1 MNERQVHRYVQR
13 FLDATDCTILEKSPA
28 HFKVKLSPAADR
40 ALTNRPYYWSFV
52 DRTGAEPETM
62 SMLLV
67 TDRTKF
73 DAAEAAAEAQKQA
86 KQQQQQEPKQN
97 PAEPLSSA
105 AEAALARSFGFVH
118 GDLNTIR
125 MPREEVHFGSRR
137 LDQLFDASQAGG
149 SYVYL
154 FQEPERK
161 HLLPYDS
168 MPYTAWLGVNMKVE
182 FASDRKREELYSFG
196 VSLASGQC
204 VERFHDRLLELK
216 MTPKLP
222 PNVHITKNGLSL
234 SKALSTIEQTL
245 ERKLKNQDYSWAAQA
260 RERLD
265 EELARIRSYYEP
277 LIAAAI
283 VENQPAITE
292 QYERRQAEIRWQY
305 EPRVTATAI
314 NCGIFHLAGID

>member
-13 FLDATDCTILEKSPA
+13 FLDAMDCTILEKSPA

-67 TDRTKF
+67 TDREKYE
-73 DAAEAAAEAQKQA
+73 AAEAAEQQ
-86 KQQQQQEPKQN
+86 KQQQAQQQLKSN
-97 PAEPLSSA
+97 PADPLASA
-105 AEAALARSFGFVH
+105 ADAALARSFGFVH
-118 GDLNTIR
+118 GEVNTIR
-125 MPREEVHFGSRR
+125 MPREEMHFGSRR
-137 LDQLFDASQAGG
+137 LDQLFDASQAAG

-168 MPYTAWLGVNMKVE
+168 TPYTAWLGVNLKVE

-234 SKALSTIEQTL
+234 GKALSTIEQTV
-245 ERKLKNQDYSWAAQA
+245 ERKLKGQDYSWAAQA

-265 EELARIRSYYEP
+265 EELSRIQNYYEP
-277 LIAAAI
+277 LIASALE
-283 VENQPAITE
+283 ENKPAIAE
-292 QYERRQAEIRWQY
+292 QYEKRQAEIRWQY
-305 EPRVTATAI
+305 EPRVTASAI

>member
-13 FLDATDCTILEKSPA
+13 FLDAMDCTVLEKSPA

-86 KQQQQQEPKQN
+86 QQQQPKPN
-97 PAEPLSSA
+97 SDDPLSSA

-118 GDLNTIR
+118 GEVNAIR
-125 MPREEVHFGSRR
+125 MPREELHFGSRR

-168 MPYTAWLGVNMKVE
+168 TPYTAWLGVNMKVE

-204 VERFHDRLLELK
+204 VERFHDRLLDLK

-234 SKALSTIEQTL
+234 GKALSTIEQTI

-265 EELARIRSYYEP
+265 EELARIRNYYEP

-283 VENQPAITE
+283 VENIPAITE
-292 QYERRQAEIRWQY
+292 QYEKRQAEIRWQY